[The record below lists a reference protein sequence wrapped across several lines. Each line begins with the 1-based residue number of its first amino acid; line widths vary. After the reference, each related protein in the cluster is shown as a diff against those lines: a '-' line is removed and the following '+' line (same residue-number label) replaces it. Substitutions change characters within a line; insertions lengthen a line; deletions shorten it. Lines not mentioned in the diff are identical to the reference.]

1 MKHESII
8 LGKKLANLK
17 KK

>member
-8 LGKKLANLK
+8 LAK
-17 KK
+17 